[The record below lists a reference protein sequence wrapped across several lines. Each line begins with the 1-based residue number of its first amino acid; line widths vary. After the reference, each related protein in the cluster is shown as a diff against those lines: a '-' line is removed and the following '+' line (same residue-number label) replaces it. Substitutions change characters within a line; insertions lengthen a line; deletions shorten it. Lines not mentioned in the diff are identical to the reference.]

1 MQRGGL
7 RPPDGGSPMSVD
19 ITGRHIEITEP
30 IRKFATDRLERL
42 RGVMD
47 EILEVHFILTVE
59 KHQRHI
65 AELNIKTRRDFY
77 HGEEVS
83 TDMYTS
89 IAAVIDKVEKQILRG
104 KQRSVARKR
113 HNNNHKGA
121 EVITTTS
128 VLEVEEALGERLP
141 RIIRSHQVAA
151 KPMSV
156 DDAAIEIGDSNHD
169 FLVFRNADTERL
181 NVVYKRKDGNIGWI
195 EPEA

>member
-1 MQRGGL
+1 
-7 RPPDGGSPMSVD
+7 MSVD

-30 IRKFATDRLERL
+30 LRKFATDRLERL
-42 RGVMD
+42 RGIID

-65 AELNIKTRRDFY
+65 AEVNIKTRRDFY
-77 HGEEVS
+77 HGAEVS

-89 IAAVIDKVEKQILRG
+89 VAAVLDKVEKQILRD
-104 KQRSVARKR
+104 KERKVARKR
-113 HNNNHKGA
+113 RNNGI
-121 EVITTTS
+121 ITATS
-128 VLEVEEALGERLP
+128 IVEVEEVLGQRLP
-141 RIIRSHQVAA
+141 RIIRTHEVAA

-156 DDAAIEIGDSNHD
+156 DDAALEVGDSGRE
-169 FLVFRNADTERL
+169 FLVFRNAETERL

>member
-1 MQRGGL
+1 
-7 RPPDGGSPMSVD
+7 MSVD
-19 ITGRHIEITEP
+19 ITGRHIEVTEP
-30 IRKFATDRLERL
+30 LRKFATDRLERL
-42 RGVMD
+42 RGVFD

-59 KHQRHI
+59 KHQRHL
-65 AELNIKTRRDFY
+65 AEVNIKTRRDFY

-89 IAAVIDKVEKQILRG
+89 IAAVLDKVEKQILKDKERN
-104 KQRSVARKR
+104 VTRKR
-113 HNNNHKGA
+113 NNNNHKGN

-128 VLEVEEALGERLP
+128 VIEVEELLGERLP
-141 RIIRSHQVAA
+141 RIIRSHEVAA

-156 DDAAIEIGDSNHD
+156 DDAAIQIGDSNRD

-195 EPEA
+195 EPDSP

>member
-1 MQRGGL
+1 
-7 RPPDGGSPMSVD
+7 MSVD

-30 IRKFATDRLERL
+30 LRKFATDRLERL

-65 AELNIKTRRDFY
+65 AELNIKTRGNFC

-89 IAAVIDKVEKQILRG
+89 IAAVIDKVEKQILRD
-104 KQRSVARKR
+104 KERKVTRKR
-113 HNNNHKGA
+113 HNTNHKGA

-128 VLEVEEALGERLP
+128 VVEVEEVIGQGLP
-141 RIIRSHQVAA
+141 RIIRNHEMAA

-156 DDAAIEIGDSNHD
+156 DDAAIEIGDSERD

-195 EPEA
+195 ETDA

>member
-1 MQRGGL
+1 
-7 RPPDGGSPMSVD
+7 MSVD

-42 RGVMD
+42 RGVID
-47 EILEVHFILTVE
+47 EVLEVHFTLTVE

-65 AELNIKTRRDFY
+65 AEVNIKTRRDF
-77 HGEEVS
+77 HHCEEVS

-89 IAAVIDKVEKQILRG
+89 IASVVDKVEKQILRN
-104 KQRSVARKR
+104 KDRNVARKR

-121 EVITTTS
+121 EVITATS
-128 VLEVEEALGERLP
+128 IVEIEELLGENLP
-141 RIIRSHQVAA
+141 RIIRTHEMAA

-156 DDAAIEIGDSNHD
+156 DDAAIQIDGSNHD
-169 FLVFRNADTERL
+169 FLVFRNADTEKL

>member
-1 MQRGGL
+1 
-7 RPPDGGSPMSVD
+7 MSVD

-47 EILEVHFILTVE
+47 EILEAHFILTVE

-83 TDMYTS
+83 SDMYTS
-89 IAAVIDKVEKQILRG
+89 VAAVVDKVEKQILRD
-104 KQRSVARKR
+104 KEKTVARKR
-113 HNNNHKGA
+113 HNNNHKGT

-128 VLEVEEALGERLP
+128 VFEVEEVIGERLP
-141 RIIRSHQVAA
+141 RIIRSHEVAA

-156 DDAAIEIGDSNHD
+156 DDAAIQIGGSDRG
-169 FLVFRNADTERL
+169 FLVFRNSDTERL

-195 EPEA
+195 EPEV

>member
-1 MQRGGL
+1 
-7 RPPDGGSPMSVD
+7 MSVD
-19 ITGRHIEITEP
+19 ITGRHIEVTEP
-30 IRKFATDRLERL
+30 IRKFTTDRIERL
-42 RGVMD
+42 RGLME
-47 EILEVHFILTVE
+47 EILEVHFTLTVE

-65 AELNIKTRRDFY
+65 AELNIKTRSDFF

-89 IAAVIDKVEKQILRG
+89 IAAVVDKVEKQILRD
-104 KQRSVARKR
+104 KQRKVTRKR
-113 HNNNHKGA
+113 HNNKGS

-128 VLEVEEALGERLP
+128 VVEVEEVLGDRLR
-141 RIIRSHQVAA
+141 RIIRTYDVAA

-156 DDAAIEIGDSNHD
+156 DDAAIQIEDSD
-169 FLVFRNADTERL
+169 RSFLVFRNADTERL

>member
-1 MQRGGL
+1 
-7 RPPDGGSPMSVD
+7 MSVD

-30 IRKFATDRLERL
+30 LRKFTTDRLERL
-42 RGVMD
+42 RGIMD

-59 KHQRHI
+59 KHQRHV

-77 HGEEVS
+77 HGEEIT

-89 IAAVIDKVEKQILRG
+89 IAAVVDKVEKQILRD
-104 KQRSVARKR
+104 KQRNVARKR

-128 VLEVEEALGERLP
+128 VVEVEQVLGEQLP
-141 RIIRSHQVAA
+141 RIIRSNEVAA

-156 DDAAIEIGDSNHD
+156 DDAAIQIGDSD
-169 FLVFRNADTERL
+169 REFLVFRNADTERL

>member
-1 MQRGGL
+1 
-7 RPPDGGSPMSVD
+7 MSVD

-30 IRKFATDRLERL
+30 LRKFATDRLERL
-42 RGVMD
+42 RGVI
-47 EILEVHFILTVE
+47 EEVLEVHFILTVE

-65 AELNIKTRRDFY
+65 AELNMKTRRDFY

-89 IAAVIDKVEKQILRG
+89 IAAVIDKVEKQILRD
-104 KQRSVARKR
+104 KQKSVARKR

-121 EVITTTS
+121 VITTTS
-128 VLEVEEALGERLP
+128 VIEVEEVLGERLP
-141 RIIRSHQVAA
+141 RIIRSHEIAA

-156 DDAAIEIGDSNHD
+156 DDAAIQIEVSERD
-169 FLVFRNADTERL
+169 FLVFRNSDTERL

>member
-1 MQRGGL
+1 
-7 RPPDGGSPMSVD
+7 MSID

-30 IRKFATDRLERL
+30 IRKFTTDRLDRL
-42 RGVMD
+42 RGCID
-47 EILEVHFILTVE
+47 AIQEVHCILTVE

-77 HGEEVS
+77 HAEEVS

-89 IAAVIDKVEKQILRG
+89 IAAAVDKVEKQILKDKERLVG
-104 KQRSVARKR
+104 RKR
-113 HNNNHKGA
+113 HNNNHKG

-128 VLEVEEALGERLP
+128 VLEVEEILGQRLP
-141 RIIRSHQVAA
+141 RIIRQNEVAA

-156 DDAAIEIGDSNHD
+156 DDAAIQVGDSD
-169 FLVFRNADTERL
+169 FEFLVFRNSDTERL
-181 NVVYKRKDGNIGWI
+181 NVVFKRKDGNIGWI

>member
-1 MQRGGL
+1 
-7 RPPDGGSPMSVD
+7 MSVD

-30 IRKFATDRLERL
+30 LRKFTTDRLEKL

-47 EILEVHFILTVE
+47 EILEAHFILTVE

-65 AELNIKTRRDFY
+65 AECNIKTRHDFY
-77 HGEEVS
+77 HVEEVS

-89 IAAVIDKVEKQILRG
+89 VASVIDKVEKQILRN
-104 KQRSVARKR
+104 KERKVTRKR
-113 HNNNHKGA
+113 HNNTPRGM

-128 VLEVEEALGERLP
+128 VVEVEQILGERLP
-141 RIIRSHQVAA
+141 RIIRTYDVAA

-156 DDAAIEIGDSNHD
+156 DDAAIQIDGSDRN
-169 FLVFRNADTERL
+169 FLVFRNADTEKL

>member
-1 MQRGGL
+1 
-7 RPPDGGSPMSVD
+7 MSID

-30 IRKFATDRLERL
+30 IRKFATDRLDRL
-42 RGVMD
+42 RGVID
-47 EILEVHFILTVE
+47 AIQEVHFILTVE

-77 HGEEVS
+77 HAEEVS

-89 IAAVIDKVEKQILRG
+89 IAAAVDKVEKQILKDKERL
-104 KQRSVARKR
+104 VARKR
-113 HNNNHKGA
+113 HNNNHKG

-128 VLEVEEALGERLP
+128 VVEVEEILGQRLP
-141 RIIRSHQVAA
+141 RIIRQNEVAA

-156 DDAAIEIGDSNHD
+156 DDAAIQVGDSDGD

-181 NVVYKRKDGNIGWI
+181 NVVFKRRDGNIGWI

>member
-1 MQRGGL
+1 
-7 RPPDGGSPMSVD
+7 MSVD

-30 IRKFATDRLERL
+30 LRKFATDRLERL
-42 RGVMD
+42 RGVID

-83 TDMYTS
+83 SDMYTS
-89 IAAVIDKVEKQILRG
+89 IAAVVDKVEKQILRD
-104 KQRSVARKR
+104 KQRNVARKR
-113 HNNNHKGA
+113 HNNNHKGG

-128 VLEVEEALGERLP
+128 IIEVEELLGEELP
-141 RIIRSHQVAA
+141 RIIRTHEVAA

-156 DDAAIEIGDSNHD
+156 DDAAIQIGGSDRD
-169 FLVFRNADTERL
+169 FLVFRNADSQRL